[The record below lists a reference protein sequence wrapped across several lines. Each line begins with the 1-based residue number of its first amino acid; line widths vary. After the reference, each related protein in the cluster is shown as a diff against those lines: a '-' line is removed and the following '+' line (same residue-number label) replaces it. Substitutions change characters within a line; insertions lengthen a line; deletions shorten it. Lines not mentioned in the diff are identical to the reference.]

1 MQIDDH
7 PTESDA
13 QGIATVHVRSW
24 QASYAAILPLHF
36 VAELSI
42 EQRTERWR
50 GILARQD
57 SNTRVMRDE
66 AGQVLGFVS
75 HGPCR
80 DEGALHTRGEIW
92 ALYALPGAW
101 GQGVGRALLQRALSD
116 LLARGCD
123 SVSLW
128 VLSGN
133 QRGIR
138 FYRAAG
144 FTEVAGSAKLLEL
157 GGQTVE
163 EMQMI
168 RPLFDEA

>member
-1 MQIDDH
+1 MQIDH
-7 PTESDA
+7 PTEVDA
-13 QGIATVHVRSW
+13 QGIATAHVRSW
-24 QASYAAILPLHF
+24 QPAYAAILPPAFL
-36 VAELSI
+36 AELSI
-42 EQRTERWR
+42 EQRSERWR

-80 DEGALHTRGEIW
+80 DEGSPPTRGEIW
-92 ALYALPGAW
+92 ALYALPSAW
-101 GQGVGRALLQRALSD
+101 GQGVGRALLQRALSE
-116 LLARGCD
+116 LLAQGRD

-144 FTEVAGSAKLLEL
+144 FAEVPGSAKLLEL
-157 GGQTVE
+157 GGRMVE
-163 EMQMI
+163 EVQML
-168 RPLFDEA
+168 RPLFGEA